1 MTLRVFLYVSG
12 TDGFLL
18 FFCLFSCSH
27 SHLPLLHCVSPPP
40 GTLDRFL
47 GPGIVCGG
55 GGWLGGVG
63 GWGGAPELSA
73 SALMCPSFR
82 LQSIPL
88 SIGGKRGGR
97 KKTQQNK
104 RFGSHYV
111 SLGALSSARVR
122 LRPRRAAPMA
132 PTSCQDTSMISMLP
146 EKLDCFPILPSSS
159 RDRLS
164 EMPSSN
170 SI

>member
-1 MTLRVFLYVSG
+1 MVV
-12 TDGFLL
+12 
-18 FFCLFSCSH
+18 
-27 SHLPLLHCVSPPP
+27 V
-40 GTLDRFL
+40 
-47 GPGIVCGG
+47 V
-55 GGWLGGVG
+55 WV
-63 GWGGAPELSA
+63 GGAPELSA
-73 SALMCPSFR
+73 SASTCPSFQ
-82 LQSIPL
+82 LQSITL
-88 SIGGKRGGR
+88 SIGGSRGVGGR
-97 KKTQQNK
+97 GKKTQQNN

-111 SLGALSSARVR
+111 SLCALSSARVR